1 MTSKL
6 ETKIIEYFNFINPH
20 EYDDLKFR
28 FSRHNKIVFMTVCC
42 DGAEKACKFFGSKGR
57 DLNILKQ
64 LELEMSDIFPFDF
77 YINCEFKLN

>member
-1 MTSKL
+1 
-6 ETKIIEYFNFINPH
+6 
-20 EYDDLKFR
+20 
-28 FSRHNKIVFMTVCC
+28 MTVCC
-42 DGAEKACKFFGSKGR
+42 NGAKRACKFFGSKGR

>member
-6 ETKIIEYFNFINPH
+6 ESKIIEYFNFINPH

-28 FSRHNKIVFMTVCC
+28 FCGHNKIVFMTVCC
-42 DGAEKACKFFGSKGR
+42 YGAKRACKFFGSKGR
-57 DLNILKQ
+57 QLNILKQ
-64 LELEMSDIFPFDF
+64 LELEMEGMFPFDF